1 VKKLLPYFA
10 LLRPLKV
17 PFIGALLCGMVSG
30 LASGLGGPYAT
41 KFLVPYL
48 YSDHDLNTVQLA
60 LAVSTLP
67 MVFALRGLGGFLNIY
82 LTSYCGLKILE
93 EIRMRLFTKL
103 QEIHLGFFAKHR
115 SGDLLSRIMNDTLL
129 LQETIIRVANDLIIQ
144 PITLAGAL
152 GFLIWLSLTNMDVA
166 FILLFLM
173 IVTICVLPIRY
184 LGRRLYLRAQQLQKE
199 MGVITE
205 CVRENLSAAREV
217 RAFNLEEAQKSK
229 FQDMIRNFFKLQL
242 KVVKYLKAISP
253 SIEFVSALGIS
264 ITIFYARKTGVAL
277 EDILA
282 IIFALYFSYDPV
294 KKIGVLIGEIR
305 RGTASLERL
314 EEILDT
320 PAVIK
325 DNADARELEKA
336 AGRIEFSGVCFD
348 YGDGP
353 ILHDINCVM
362 EPGKVYALVGPSGA
376 GKSTFTNLVPRF
388 YDVASGAI
396 TLDGIDL
403 RNLKMHNLRSHIA
416 LVPQDPVLFNDNIY
430 NNIHLSRPGANEE
443 EVYDAAR
450 KAYAHD
456 FILKFENGYKTLVGD
471 RGARLSG
478 GQKQRIALARAF
490 LKNAPILIL
499 DEATSALDAESEDK
513 IQAALKTLIKGK
525 TVIIIA
531 HRFSSIKLAQEV
543 FLFDEGR
550 ITANGSHEELMAENQ
565 TYRNLYQKQT
575 LI

>member
-1 VKKLLPYFA
+1 M
-10 LLRPLKV
+10 
-17 PFIGALLCGMVSG
+17 CGMVSG

-41 KFLVPYL
+41 KYLVPFL
-48 YSDHDLNTVQLA
+48 YSDHDLSMVQLA
-60 LAVSTLP
+60 LAISTLP
-67 MVFALRGLGGFLNIY
+67 MVFALRGLGGFFNVY
-82 LTSYCGLKILE
+82 LTSFCGLKILE
-93 EIRMRLFTKL
+93 EIRTRIFAKL
-103 QEIHLGFFAKHR
+103 QEIHLGYFAEHR
-115 SGDLLSRIMNDTLL
+115 SGDLLSRTMNDTLL
-129 LQETIIRVANDLIIQ
+129 LQETIIRVANDLVIQ

-152 GFLIWLSLTNMDVA
+152 GFLIWLSLTNNEVA
-166 FILLFLM
+166 FILLFLL
-173 IVTICVLPIRY
+173 IVPICVLPIRY

-199 MGVITE
+199 MGIITE

-229 FQDMIRNFFKLQL
+229 FQDMIRTFFKLQL

-253 SIEFVSALGIS
+253 SIEFVSAVGIS
-264 ITIFYARKTGVAL
+264 ISIFYAQITGVAL

-305 RGTASLERL
+305 KGTASLERL

-320 PAVIK
+320 PAVVK
-325 DNADARELEKA
+325 DSPDARNLEQV
-336 AGRIEFSGVCFD
+336 AGRIEFNGVCFD
-348 YGDGP
+348 YGDGAV
-353 ILHDINCVM
+353 LHDINCVL

-376 GKSTFTNLVPRF
+376 GKSTFTHLVPRF

-416 LVPQDPVLFNDNIY
+416 LVPQDPVLFNDSIY
-430 NNIHLSRPGANEE
+430 NNILLSRPDAEQE
-443 EVYDAAR
+443 EVHEAAR
-450 KAYAHD
+450 NAYAHE
-456 FILKFENGYKTLVGD
+456 FILKFENGYETLVGD

-499 DEATSALDAESEDK
+499 DEATSALDTESEDR
-513 IQAALKTLIKGK
+513 IQDALETLIADK

-543 FLFDEGR
+543 FLFEDGR
-550 ITANGSHEELMAENQ
+550 ITATGSHENLMAENQ

-575 LI
+575 LT